1 MATEQAILTE
11 DLGASGYINRED
23 VASLVLQVLA
33 STDGV
38 TTRKEL
44 TAVDPSSRSDYKFVP
59 FALS

>member
-1 MATEQAILTE
+1 VATEQAILTE

-44 TAVDPSSRSDYKFVP
+44 TAVANRFWASYSKI
-59 FALS
+59 